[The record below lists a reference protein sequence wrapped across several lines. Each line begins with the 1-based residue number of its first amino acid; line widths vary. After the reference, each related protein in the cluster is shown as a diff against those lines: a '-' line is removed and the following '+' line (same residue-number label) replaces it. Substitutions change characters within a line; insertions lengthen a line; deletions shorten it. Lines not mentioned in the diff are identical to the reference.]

1 MNDDIVTLMRTD
13 IQECDC
19 NFRNGKCFICII
31 EIQAADEIE
40 RLRTLLDK
48 TLERENKDNARQLEI
63 VRKVEADRDRWK
75 KWGDIAEEM
84 YKYLAQEWCWHCG
97 ATLERHYKVDEI
109 LDKYREAVDGCHK

>member
-1 MNDDIVTLMRTD
+1 MSDDIVTLMRTD

-63 VRKVEADRDRWK
+63 VRKVEADRDRWR
-75 KWGDIAEEM
+75 KWGEHVYICPNKGLNPCRECVSPTTADAM
-84 YKYLAQEWCWHCG
+84 N
-97 ATLERHYKVDEI
+97 RVDE
-109 LDKYREAVDGCHK
+109 GGSW